1 MARTRRSKED
11 VLKEKMTKC
20 DESIEKLSEKIAA
33 LNEQKKEIEKEL
45 NDLLD
50 AKRKAEQEKK
60 LSSIVN
66 LMEKNNYTVEDL
78 EKLLSMPKPVVDES
92 EEKTEE

>member
-50 AKRKAEQEKK
+50 AKHKAEQAKK
-60 LSSIVN
+60 LSALAD
-66 LMEKNNYTVEDL
+66 LMDSKGYTVEDL

-92 EEKTEE
+92 EE